1 MTVSNSTG
9 KLTDHIFGIGERDLF
24 SAGDPSWDSWRN
36 VSVTPPS
43 TGIVWEQEGRS
54 EYEKIK
60 KMVEAMQSN
69 KATGERITLVKST
82 LRFKGV
88 VFVITLEKEILQF
101 FEDEKNISSDEMR
114 LIECTYPE
122 EYKRIKEAWMKA
134 WKDLQAS
141 RAFDEY

>member
-1 MTVSNSTG
+1 MTASDST
-9 KLTDHIFGIGERDLF
+9 
-24 SAGDPSWDSWRN
+24 A
-36 VSVTPPS
+36 PPS
-43 TGIVWEQEGRS
+43 LSDCILGGRGTGNPFAGWENWKNIPVSDKSGIVWDTQNGRKAF
-54 EYEKIK
+54 EEMQRQIEAYGRVAEKIT
-60 KMVEAMQSN
+60 V
-69 KATGERITLVKST
+69 TKST

>member
-1 MTVSNSTG
+1 MKASDST
-9 KLTDHIFGIGERDLF
+9 
-24 SAGDPSWDSWRN
+24 A
-36 VSVTPPS
+36 PPS
-43 TGIVWEQEGRS
+43 LSDCILGGRGTGNPFTDWESWKNIPVSDKSGIVWDTQNGRKAF
-54 EYEKIK
+54 EEMQRQIEAYGRVAEKIT
-60 KMVEAMQSN
+60 V
-69 KATGERITLVKST
+69 TKST

-122 EYKRIKEAWMKA
+122 DYKRIKDAWMKA